1 MVIMLLRLIARAS
14 SCMPKIP
21 RDIYGNTVDVTK
33 PHQKSKLTHMTDA
46 EEWVHKIPPI
56 IVNDDVVR
64 CGGVKATGLGHPIV
78 YLQLNKR
85 DPTEPET
92 CKWCGLRYLRN
103 PHLNH

>member
-1 MVIMLLRLIARAS
+1 MDIMFFRLLARCVS
-14 SCMPKIP
+14 SIPKIP
-21 RDIYGNTVDVTK
+21 RDIYGNPVDITK
-33 PHQKSKLTHMTDA
+33 PHQLSKLTHLSDA

-78 YLQLNKR
+78 YLQLKKR
-85 DPTEPET
+85 NPNEPET
-92 CKWCGLRYLRN
+92 CKWCGLRYVRN